1 MLVLIVFGGDF
12 RVSCIEY
19 HVMQKGLSGLATPT
33 CGQEAGCTQNH
44 RRVLVS
50 LPGLGP
56 WDKGFP
62 VSCQHLVRDPRAQAG
77 TPALI
82 HVPVN
87 QVDAHPGT
95 QPHRVFRVPPGTS
108 SASVMPQNA
117 TALSPGMF

>member
-1 MLVLIVFGGDF
+1 
-12 RVSCIEY
+12 
-19 HVMQKGLSGLATPT
+19 MQKGLSGLATPT

-44 RRVLVS
+44 RRFLVS

-95 QPHRVFRVPPGTS
+95 QPHRVLSGPTWHQFGEC
-108 SASVMPQNA
+108 NA
-117 TALSPGMF
+117 TKRHSPEPWDVLKNVFIPHLLSSSCV